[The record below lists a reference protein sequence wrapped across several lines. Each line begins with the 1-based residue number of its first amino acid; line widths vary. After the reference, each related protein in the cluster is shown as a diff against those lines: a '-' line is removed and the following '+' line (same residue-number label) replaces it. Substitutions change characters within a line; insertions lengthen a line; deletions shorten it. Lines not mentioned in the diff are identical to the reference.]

1 MKKEYFIIDFEQTKS
16 GYSFKLLEEKE
27 DQGIINNVIAEDDFG
42 NKIFIRNKSIYAYI
56 HDNTP
61 DKIKIFKNYKS
72 FIENTIFYTEDEFSI
87 IQNERIE
94 RNKKSYIEQYG
105 HIKRDKLVNIRDASV
120 YLGKLKINRDY
131 MVASSYNLTKA
142 LEAGIITQEDFDHF

>member
-1 MKKEYFIIDFEQTKS
+1 MKKEYFTIDFEQTKS
-16 GYSFKLLEEKE
+16 GYAFKLLEEKE

-61 DKIKIFKNYKS
+61 DKIKIFNDYKS

-120 YLGKLKINRDY
+120 YLGKSKINRDY